1 MSLLGPD
8 DFDLTGKGRKK
19 KLAKDLSPAV
29 QKEIE
34 KWLDKIEDP
43 AALGRLTD
51 LVGPED
57 ARRMFAQRRARLK
70 RKPIRDSLMDE
81 E

>member
-8 DFDLTGKGRKK
+8 DFDLTRKGRKK

-29 QKEIE
+29 QKEID

-51 LVGPED
+51 LVGPEE

>member
-8 DFDLTGKGRKK
+8 DFDLTGKERKK

-29 QKEIE
+29 QKEID
-34 KWLDKIEDP
+34 KWIDKIEDP

-51 LVGPED
+51 LVGPEE
-57 ARRMFAQRRARLK
+57 ARRLFSQRRTRSK
-70 RKPIRDSLMDE
+70 RKPIRDSLIE
-81 E
+81 EE